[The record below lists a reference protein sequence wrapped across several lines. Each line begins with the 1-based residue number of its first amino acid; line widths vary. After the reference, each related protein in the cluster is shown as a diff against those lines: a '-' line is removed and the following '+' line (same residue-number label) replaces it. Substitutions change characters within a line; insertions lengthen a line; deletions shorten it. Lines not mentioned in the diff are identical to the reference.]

1 MLRLL
6 LENSATVYTIENER
20 EATMKQEIAGNRVVQ
35 VDEVEAWYVYV
46 KLTDGMTI
54 EVCTVDI
61 ANALDYL
68 INRVAFID
76 EVKFDRR

>member
-6 LENSATVYTIENER
+6 LENNTTVYTIENER

>member
-6 LENSATVYTIENER
+6 LENNATVYTIENER
-20 EATMKQEIAGNRVVQ
+20 EATMKQEIAENRVVQ

-54 EVCTVDI
+54 EVCTIDI
-61 ANALDYL
+61 ANAFDYL
-68 INRVAFID
+68 INRVALLM
-76 EVKFDRR
+76 K